1 MWSAWLSCFLRFLF
15 FKKVLKPKKAWEW
28 KKAGETVNEGLQ
40 KLCVSV
46 TVSEFLICRFI
57 VGPVFRSFFELLVL
71 LELHVLSPF
80 LFFSVCC
87 LGAGVL
93 RWLLPSLVHASS
105 LDLLRL
111 FHLLRNASRRPL
123 ALLALNKENF
133 AEVGERILTCSLLP
147 LQTKHDSLWRILR
160 RSTRLLT

>member
-1 MWSAWLSCFLRFLF
+1 M
-15 FKKVLKPKKAWEW
+15 
-28 KKAGETVNEGLQ
+28 
-40 KLCVSV
+40 CVSV
-46 TVSEFLICRFI
+46 TMSEFLISRFI

-71 LELHVLSPF
+71 LELHVLPIF
-80 LFFSVCC
+80 IFSVCC

-93 RWLLPSLVHASS
+93 RWLLPSLVHACS

-123 ALLALNKENF
+123 ALPALNKESF
-133 AEVGERILTCSLLP
+133 AVVDERIRTCSLLP
-147 LQTKHDSLWRILR
+147 LQTKHDSLWRIRR

>member
-1 MWSAWLSCFLRFLF
+1 M
-15 FKKVLKPKKAWEW
+15 
-28 KKAGETVNEGLQ
+28 
-40 KLCVSV
+40 
-46 TVSEFLICRFI
+46 SEFLISRFI
-57 VGPVFRSFFELLVL
+57 VGPVFRSFSEFVVL
-71 LELHVLSPF
+71 LELHVLPLF

-133 AEVGERILTCSLLP
+133 AEVDERILTCSLLP